1 MQDVVIEAVE
11 SLPAGSCAPHVVA
24 LMYRMDALSKDTQH
38 AMASM
43 FMAAYRNMIET
54 GRTRHGGDAS
64 GAADVAY

>member
-24 LMYRMDALSKDTQH
+24 LLFRMDALSKDAQH

-43 FMAAYRNMIET
+43 FMAAYRGMI
-54 GRTRHGGDAS
+54 DAT
-64 GAADVAY
+64 AR

>member
-24 LMYRMDALSKDTQH
+24 FMFRMDTLSKDAQH

-43 FMAAYRNMIET
+43 FMATYRSMIET
-54 GRTRHGGDAS
+54 G
-64 GAADVAY
+64 